1 MEFESAS
8 ETTEAKGSVG
18 DLVGAVTRDL
28 SQLMR
33 QEFELAKAELRESAG
48 RAGKG
53 AGLLGGATYAAWIAI
68 LFVSIAAWW
77 TLGEEIGRGWSAL
90 VVAAVWAIV
99 GVVMYTAGRKAIASV
114 EGTPATIATLK
125 EIPETLKTGEDGQ

>member
-1 MEFESAS
+1 MEPKSAADA
-8 ETTEAKGSVG
+8 TEASVG

-53 AGLLGGATYAAWIAI
+53 AGMLGGAAYAAWIAL
-68 LFVSIAAWW
+68 LFVSLGAWW
-77 TLGEEIGRGWSAL
+77 ALGDEIGLGWSAL

-99 GVVMYTAGRKAIASV
+99 GVVMYSAGRKAIATV
-114 EGTPATIATLK
+114 EGTPETIATLK
-125 EIPETLKTGEDGQ
+125 KIPETLKTGEVR

>member
-1 MEFESAS
+1 MEPEPAS
-8 ETTEAKGSVG
+8 EKTDASVG

-53 AGLLGGATYAAWIAI
+53 AGMLGGAAYAAWMAI
-68 LFVSIAAWW
+68 LFVSLAAWW
-77 TLGEEIGRGWSAL
+77 ALGDQIGLGWSAL

-99 GVVMYTAGRKAIASV
+99 GAVMYSSGRKLIASV
-114 EGTPATIATLK
+114 EGTPETIATLK
-125 EIPETLKTGEDGQ
+125 KIPETLKAGEDE